1 LRLAPALALLFLS
14 VAAHAADAR
23 YRGRFYYGPDVQVF
37 EPCSELKAYWVDGD
51 AKTLKPLI
59 ARSKA
64 LGENRGKDHLP
75 IYVELTG
82 RIDTRAAREGPAED
96 YDGYLR
102 VRRVLR
108 VSASIPKRCAE

>member
-1 LRLAPALALLFLS
+1 LRLALALTLLFLTL
-14 VAAHAADAR
+14 AAHAADAR
-23 YRGRFYYGPDVQVF
+23 YRGRFYFGPDVQVF
-37 EPCSELKAYWVDGD
+37 EPCSELKAYWVEGD

-64 LGENRGKDHLP
+64 LSENRGKDHLP

-82 RIDTRAAREGPAED
+82 RIDTRAAREGAAED
-96 YDGYLR
+96 YDGYLH

-108 VSASIPKRCAE
+108 MSSSIPKRCAE